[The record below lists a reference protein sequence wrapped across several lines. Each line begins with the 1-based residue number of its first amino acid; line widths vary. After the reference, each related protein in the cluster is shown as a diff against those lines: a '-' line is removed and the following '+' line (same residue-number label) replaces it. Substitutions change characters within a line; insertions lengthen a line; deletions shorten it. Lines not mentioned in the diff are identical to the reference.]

1 MRSACT
7 APLGGSVRSGDVVE
21 KQHVPESGGASDL
34 SIVKH
39 AAEDLFV
46 GVHSY
51 SYMMLYAYMIKLLPV
66 Q

>member
-1 MRSACT
+1 M
-7 APLGGSVRSGDVVE
+7 RSGDVVE